1 MRKKI
6 LRKKEFIDN
15 VMNTSSNNDVIQA
28 ELEIQ
33 HHIQKRKITNFN
45 ILTDSTSQV
54 KYSKQVENVDVACDN
69 AKLWKKRI
77 TSSSTTHAI
86 LNDNEHDSPLVSSAA
101 KRTLV
106 SAKKQQLG
114 INEKASAESITSL
127 GKNKN
132 PVITVPKS
140 PQVLQ
145 KRKREKQTILIEK
158 PSSNRK
164 KIRAEINLLMKTK
177 IPSQVSEKL
186 ELEKQKK
193 PTSIEKPSSNRTK
206 IRAESTATTLTSSH
220 LLPNCEINLLMKK
233 QLPSQTS
240 DDLELEKVNFKEK
253 APSTSPNIYCDSPKT
268 SADKDTSL
276 G

>member
-186 ELEKQKK
+186 ELEKLHE
-193 PTSIEKPSSNRTK
+193 SIRSTNALSAKHRK
-206 IRAESTATTLTSSH
+206 IT
-220 LLPNCEINLLMKK
+220 NNNK
-233 QLPSQTS
+233 
-240 DDLELEKVNFKEK
+240 
-253 APSTSPNIYCDSPKT
+253 
-268 SADKDTSL
+268 SAKNSCWEYYF
-276 G
+276 GP